1 MDAIS
6 PKNHAR
12 PAIHIGPGA
21 RQSGREEALTVPA
34 LVAHE
39 NRSVVESTY
48 WKLMG
53 KGFGLPKAKPPL
65 VTAEAKPLAV
75 KA

>member
-1 MDAIS
+1 MPLV
-6 PKNHAR
+6 PKTT
-12 PAIHIGPGA
+12 PGPLYTLVQGPVRA
-21 RQSGREEALTVPA
+21 GEKRTLTVPA
-34 LVAHE
+34 FVAHE
-39 NRSVVESTY
+39 NRSVAESTY